1 MILELLLLV
10 ILISFSFLIS
20 GTETAFFSLTEVEI
34 RRIGRTK
41 PRLKKLVFNLYNE
54 RTSFLIALLFLN
66 TFVNVFFV
74 SLFNILLKKSGF
86 IFRGSDIVSVIIIT
100 LVLLIMGEITPKII
114 AVYRTSFYIS
124 ILPFTY
130 TLYLGVRFFS
140 RAMAA
145 LLALV
150 TGDRHSG
157 ELDEDELKELLRLI
171 KERDLSIKNEV
182 ILLEKYLYLKNLKAG
197 DLSVPRENIEY
208 IDREADF
215 EEVSENFRENRFS
228 RLPVINEEIDNI
240 IGMIYF
246 KDMIFLE
253 PNTTI
258 KGIIREVHFINPE
271 IKVFKLLSFFL
282 KNRIHIAV
290 LRDGNN
296 RTTGLITL
304 TDIIEKLLGTLPD
317 DRGMQ

>member
-34 RRIGRTK
+34 RRIGRTR

-74 SLFNILLKKSGF
+74 SLFNILLKNAGF

-130 TLYLGVRFFS
+130 ILYLGVRFFS
-140 RAMAA
+140 RSMAY
-145 LLALV
+145 LLMLV

-157 ELDEDELKELLRLI
+157 ELDENELKELLRLI

-208 IDREADF
+208 IDREAGF
-215 EEVSENFRENRFS
+215 EDVTENFRKNRFS
-228 RLPVINEEIDNI
+228 RLPVINKEIDNI

-253 PNTTI
+253 QNTSI

-296 RTTGLITL
+296 KTTGIITL

-317 DRGMQ
+317 DRGME